1 MRPRE
6 LIKNSLA
13 SYFLFSITG
22 FGVLGLFLP
31 WSWLLE
37 SWWFWSLLAFSPILG
52 AAVMYFLSSIM
63 ILIGSRK
70 RGTEVHGAAEYWKEV
85 RRRKEEADWWPAV
98 LLIYF
103 LSFIIFIDGFGD
115 FLRFVLSIG
124 FVLAVPAFLLFLFF
138 CVVAFKKL
146 FPEEEHDT
154 DTDTDAESYQ
164 MVKPDEFLNEF
175 SLEVSGQ
182 LGVFEFDLSINVTDS
197 KISFHDHN
205 CALIT
210 ITKMGSEEEL
220 SVTIE
225 LLAGGAEWWQFQEE
239 AKISNEQIVDN
250 PDYQN
255 YEEALKH
262 YTLELG
268 RFEQIRYA
276 TMDGEK
282 LQLRS

>member
-1 MRPRE
+1 MRARV
-6 LIKNSLA
+6 LIKGFLA

-31 WSWLLE
+31 WNGLLE
-37 SWWFWSLLAFSPILG
+37 SWWFWSLLAVFPILG
-52 AAVMYFLSSIM
+52 GAAVYFLSSI
-63 ILIGSRK
+63 ITLIGSRK
-70 RGTEVHGAAEYWKEV
+70 RGIQVHGAAEYWKEV
-85 RRRKEEADWWPAV
+85 RRRKEDTDWWPAV

-103 LSFIIFIDGFGD
+103 ISFLIFIGGFGD

-124 FVLAVPAFLLFLFF
+124 FVLAVPVFLLFSFF
-138 CVVAFKKL
+138 CVVAFRKL

-154 DTDTDAESYQ
+154 DAESYQ
-164 MVKPDEFLNEF
+164 MVEPDEFLNEF

-182 LGVFEFDLSINVTDS
+182 LGVLEFDSYINVTDTE
-197 KISFHDHN
+197 ISFHDHN

-239 AKISNEQIVDN
+239 AKISNEQWVDN

>member
-37 SWWFWSLLAFSPILG
+37 SWWFWSLLAVFPILG
-52 AAVMYFLSSIM
+52 GAVVYFLSSI
-63 ILIGSRK
+63 ITLIGSRK
-70 RGTEVHGAAEYWKEV
+70 RGTQVHRAAEYWKEV
-85 RRRKEEADWWPAV
+85 RRRKEDTDWWPAV

-115 FLRFVLSIG
+115 FLRFVFIIG
-124 FVLAVPAFLLFLFF
+124 LVLVVLAFLFV
-138 CVVAFKKL
+138 CSIIYRGLSEQQEVN
-146 FPEEEHDT
+146 ETH
-154 DTDTDAESYQ
+154 AESYQ

-182 LGVFEFDLSINVTDS
+182 LGVLEFDPYINVTDTE
-197 KISFHDHN
+197 ISFHDHN

-239 AKISNEQIVDN
+239 AKNEKIVDN